1 MSSMDS
7 ISGGQLFPDSS
18 GWADP
23 RDYFSEIGPY
33 GFADAAGPA
42 LARRDN
48 RLTGEILPVAINWFQ
63 LKQIRDR
70 CRMIARNN
78 EYAIAALNACK
89 AYVVGTGFK
98 YKAVARRERGL
109 SDQVLEQ
116 VQDILDLFVE
126 HNRLS
131 EVEAEIVYR
140 LHVEGEAF
148 LRVFPGENGI
158 IQIRFIEPE
167 LIRAPSDTSAS
178 PEDSFGIK
186 CHPEDMQER
195 IGYWVIE
202 RPWISLTPELVPA
215 EEIIHLRN
223 NVESNSKRGLP
234 TIMAVETNLRAA
246 EDVLASMIALAKTRA
261 KIGMIRTVDDA
272 PPQAVE
278 ELVKSAGDGSITD
291 KWTGRQQTV
300 ERFGYGTVLTA
311 SGNVKYEFPS
321 LAAGANDLIEILKV
335 NLRAIAGRFGLSEI
349 MMSADAGGANYASS
363 LTAEAPATKSFER
376 FQNMLMG
383 ALGTRRTRPE
393 RALAWKQ
400 LSHAAEMGLI
410 DPDLLQQISI
420 QVLPPTIQARD
431 KAAEANTHKAY
442 MDMGAISLATVRA
455 DIGVDDKKEQAQ
467 IDQERQKQQKEQ
479 MNNPLA
485 PPGQGGLPQG
495 PAPGGKPP
503 QGVVDG
509 GESAQ
514 TEESPEK
521 PPYPGADG

>member
-1 MSSMDS
+1 MSNLNGPVGS
-7 ISGGQLFPDSS
+7 QLFGEPYAWGDS
-18 GWADP
+18 
-23 RDYFSEIGPY
+23 RDFWQEMGPY
-33 GFADAAGPA
+33 GFADASGPA

-63 LKQIRDR
+63 LKQVRDR
-70 CRMIARNN
+70 CRLIARNN
-78 EYAIAALNACK
+78 EYAIAALSACRS
-89 AYVVGTGFK
+89 YVVGTGFK
-98 YKAVARRERGL
+98 YKVVPRREKGIPDHL
-109 SDQVLEQ
+109 VEQ
-116 VQDILDLFVE
+116 VQEVLDLFVE

-131 EVEAEIVYR
+131 EIESEIVYR

-148 LRVFPGENGI
+148 IRVFPGESGI

-195 IGYWVIE
+195 IGYWVVE
-202 RPWISLTPELVPA
+202 RPWLSPTPELVPA

-234 TIMAVETNLRAA
+234 TIFAVETNLRAA

-278 ELVKSAGDGSITD
+278 ELVKAAGDGEITD
-291 KWTGRQQTV
+291 KWTGRSQTV
-300 ERFGYGTVLTA
+300 ERFGYGSILTA

-321 LAAGANDLIEILKV
+321 LGAGANDLIEILKV
-335 NLRAIAGRFGLSEI
+335 NLRAIAARFGISEI
-349 MMSADAGGANYASS
+349 MMSADAGNANYASS
-363 LTAEAPATKSFER
+363 LTAEAPATKAFER
-376 FQNMLMG
+376 FQNMLMS

-393 RALAWKQ
+393 RSLCWKQ

-410 DPDLLQQISI
+410 EPDVLQLISI
-420 QVLPPTIQARD
+420 QVQPPTVQARD
-431 KAAEANTHKAY
+431 KTAEANTHKTY
-442 MDMGAISLATVRA
+442 LDMGAISLASVRA

-467 IDQERQKQQKEQ
+467 IDQERQNNQ
-479 MNNPLA
+479 MKNPQA
-485 PPGQGGLPQG
+485 PPGQGGIPQG
-495 PAPGGKPP
+495 QAPGGQPP
-503 QGVVDG
+503 QGVVNGEEKQG
-509 GESAQ
+509 GEKTPA
-514 TEESPEK
+514 
-521 PPYPGADG
+521 PPHPGNDG